1 MKPTE
6 PHPSAKNRTSDVPK
20 AASLIQWIQI
30 TRTSKPHYGSPEG
43 QVREC
48 FYDLIRSII
57 FCPVFMTREL
67 VSTFLE
73 RESFEVQ
80 NIFHLHLI
88 KKKKPQKKC
97 SCVKPSTFLSLKVT
111 WEIKISKWKKKSGER
126 KKIWG
131 GILFFYYNF
140 FVNFFL
146 LTFSPEKNIKMLC
159 VKVIEEKKNKNHK
172 IIIKNTFSPRVKL
185 KKISGEK
192 KLFFSVWKKSPDSK

>member
-1 MKPTE
+1 M
-6 PHPSAKNRTSDVPK
+6 NSDHK
-20 AASLIQWIQI
+20 DQQASLRKPGGSSEGMFLWSYPIYYFLSRVYDSWTGFDLFGKRIF
-30 TRTSKPHYGSPEG
+30 RSSKYFSSPP
-43 QVREC
+43 
-48 FYDLIRSII
+48 D
-57 FCPVFMTREL
+57 
-67 VSTFLE
+67 
-73 RESFEVQ
+73 
-80 NIFHLHLI
+80 

-131 GILFFYYNF
+131 GILFFYYYF

-146 LTFSPEKNIKMLC
+146 LTFTRKKHKNAMC
-159 VKVIEEKKNKNHK
+159 ESDWGKKKKSQNNN
-172 IIIKNTFSPRVKL
+172 KNTFSPRVKL